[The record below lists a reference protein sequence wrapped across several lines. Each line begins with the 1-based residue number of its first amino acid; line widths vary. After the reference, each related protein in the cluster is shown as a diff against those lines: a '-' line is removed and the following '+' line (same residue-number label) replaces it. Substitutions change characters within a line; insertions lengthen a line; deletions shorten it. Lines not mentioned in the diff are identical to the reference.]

1 MPKMKSHKGTQKRLR
16 LTKNGKV
23 MRMKQGGSHLRR
35 RKRRT
40 DEYSHPISS
49 TNKKMVSLI
58 KMGVNG

>member
-23 MRMKQGGSHLRR
+23 MRMKAGGSHLRR

-40 DEYSHPISS
+40 ADYSHPISS
-49 TNKKMVSLI
+49 SNKKMVKLV
-58 KMGVNG
+58 KMGVSG

>member
-23 MRMKQGGSHLRR
+23 MRMKAGGSHLRR

-40 DEYSHPISS
+40 DDYSHPVSS
-49 TNKKMVSLI
+49 TNKKMVSLV

>member
-16 LTKNGKV
+16 LTKTGKV

-40 DEYSHPISS
+40 DEYSHLVSS
-49 TNKKMVSLI
+49 TNKKMISLI
-58 KMGVNG
+58 KLGVGG

>member
-1 MPKMKSHKGTQKRLR
+1 MPKMKSHKGTQKRFR

-49 TNKKMVSLI
+49 SNKKMVSLI
-58 KMGVNG
+58 KLGVSR